1 MPHSLSAQNS
11 FRQACSRFA
20 TGITISTVIG
30 EDGAPHGLTANSF
43 TSVSMDPPLVLICID
58 QRANIVDP
66 FRAAKHFGINVLES
80 GQADLSNRFAG
91 RDQDRFGGVSWH
103 AGQYGVPLLDGSITQ
118 FECAVK
124 SVIEA
129 GDHLIFM
136 GEVVAAEF
144 FDGEPLLYFRS
155 RYVKLEVPT
164 TY

>member
-1 MPHSLSAQNS
+1 MPHSLPAQNS

-30 EDGAPHGLTANSF
+30 PDGAPHGLTANSF
-43 TSVSMDPPLVLICID
+43 TSVSLDPPLVLICID

-66 FRAAKHFGINVLES
+66 FRVSKYFGINVLGSDQPE
-80 GQADLSNRFAG
+80 LSNRFAG
-91 RDQDRFGGVSWH
+91 RGQDRFGGVSWRP
-103 AGQYGVPLLDGSITQ
+103 GQYDVPLLDGSIAQ

-129 GDHLIFM
+129 GDHLIFI

-155 RYVKLEVPT
+155 RYVKLEVPEAG
-164 TY
+164 

>member
-1 MPHSLSAQNS
+1 M
-11 FRQACSRFA
+11 
-20 TGITISTVIG
+20 
-30 EDGAPHGLTANSF
+30 
-43 TSVSMDPPLVLICID
+43 VLICID

-66 FRAAKHFGINVLES
+66 FKMAKFFGINVLGSTQTE
-80 GQADLSNRFAG
+80 LSNRFAG
-91 RDQDRFGGVSWH
+91 RGQDRFGGVSWH
-103 AGQYGVPLLDGSITQ
+103 PGQNGVPLLEGCIAQ

-129 GDHLIFM
+129 GDHLIFI

-164 TY
+164 ALP